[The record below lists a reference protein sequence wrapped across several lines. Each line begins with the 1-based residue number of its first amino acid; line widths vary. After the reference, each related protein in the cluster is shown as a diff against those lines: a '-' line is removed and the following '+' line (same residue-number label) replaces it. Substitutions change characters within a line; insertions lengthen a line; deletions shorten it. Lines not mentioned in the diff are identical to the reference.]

1 VTRIVDGLSTE
12 SRTRET
18 RDINGCLEF
27 GNHHA
32 PMKEYFIGHVKD
44 VPLADAEGDCRRRPT
59 AGQPPGK
66 GAGMLEPIKSLLEL
80 FVASNADNAEMTLV
94 HVSIDAELS
103 RVETATYRNVLRFS
117 FLPAVKDFT
126 GNINDITMRSRSSV
140 LQRALTKPGQEAQV
154 ARLSDRRDQPVTF
167 ETKQSGDVEIDNA
180 ELGFFDVKGRF
191 VGSVF
196 VPVVAAQ

>member
-1 VTRIVDGLSTE
+1 
-12 SRTRET
+12 
-18 RDINGCLEF
+18 
-27 GNHHA
+27 
-32 PMKEYFIGHVKD
+32 
-44 VPLADAEGDCRRRPT
+44 
-59 AGQPPGK
+59 
-66 GAGMLEPIKSLLEL
+66 
-80 FVASNADNAEMTLV
+80 
-94 HVSIDAELS
+94 
-103 RVETATYRNVLRFS
+103 
-117 FLPAVKDFT
+117 
-126 GNINDITMRSRSSV
+126 